1 MQVRRTQANRSWSEE
16 QVNKKL
22 GIGVIGLGRLGSSY
36 AKYFTGRIAGAALVA
51 MSDVNES
58 AVASLAAELG
68 ISKRYGRYQDLIADQ
83 EVEGVVIVSPTSTHK
98 EIVLEAAKRG
108 LPIFCEKP
116 LSISLAEARAMLR
129 TVEETGVFFQMG
141 FMRRF
146 DKGYVA
152 AKRKIEEGVIGTP
165 VVFKS
170 SSRDP
175 FRPSLEYLD
184 PVHSGGLFIDCGI
197 HDLDLARWYM
207 GEIESVY
214 SIGGTLAY
222 PEMKT
227 IGDIDNAIT
236 SLYFTSGAL
245 GTIDLSR
252 NGVYGYDIRTE
263 ILGTEG
269 TLKIGYL
276 RETPILV
283 MSKDGITHDTVPYF
297 TERFEQAYI
306 TQLQDFV
313 ENVLQ
318 GKAPAV
324 SCADGVAALQASAA
338 ATLSFKENRPV
349 KIHGD
354 DLL

>member
-1 MQVRRTQANRSWSEE
+1 MGE
-16 QVNKKL
+16 KL

-36 AKYFTGRIAGAALVA
+36 AKYFTGRIAGAVLVA
-51 MSDVNES
+51 VSDVNEA

-68 ISKRYGRYQDLIADQ
+68 ISKRYSRYQDLITDE
-83 EVEGVVIVSPTSTHK
+83 EVDAVVIVSPTSTHK
-98 EIVLEAAKRG
+98 EIVFEAAKHRK
-108 LPIFCEKP
+108 PNFCEKP
-116 LSISLAEARAMLR
+116 LSISLAEARQMLS

-146 DKGYVA
+146 DKGYLA
-152 AKRKIEEGVIGTP
+152 AKHKIDEGGIGTP

-175 FRPSLEYLD
+175 YRPSLEYLD
-184 PVHSGGLFIDCGI
+184 PAHSGGLFIDCGI

-207 GEIESVY
+207 GEIASVY

-227 IGDIDNAIT
+227 IGDIDYAIT
-236 SLYFTSGAL
+236 SLYFTSGTL

-283 MSKDGITHDTVPYF
+283 MTKDGVTHDTVPYF

-313 ENVLQ
+313 NNVLQ
-318 GKAPAV
+318 SKPP
-324 SCADGVAALQASAA
+324 SITCADGVAALQASAA

-349 KIHGD
+349 KMED
-354 DLL
+354 DKLV

>member
-1 MQVRRTQANRSWSEE
+1 M
-16 QVNKKL
+16 NKKL

-36 AKYFTGRIAGAALVA
+36 ARYFNGRIDGATLVA
-51 MSDVNES
+51 VSDVNES
-58 AVASLAAELG
+58 AAASVAAELG
-68 ISKRYGRYQDLIADQ
+68 VSKRYGRYQDLIADQ
-83 EVEGVVIVSPTSTHK
+83 DVEGVVIVSPTSTHR
-98 EIVLEAAKRG
+98 EIVLEAAKQG
-108 LPIFCEKP
+108 KAIFCEKP
-116 LSISLAEARAMLR
+116 LSISLEEAREMLR
-129 TVEETGVFFQMG
+129 VVEQNGVFFQMG

-146 DKGYVA
+146 DRGYVA

-175 FRPSLEYLD
+175 YRPSLEYLD
-184 PVHSGGLFIDCGI
+184 PAHSGGLFIDCGI

-207 GEIESVY
+207 GEIASVY

-222 PEMKT
+222 PEMKE

-245 GTIDLSR
+245 GAIDLSR

-283 MSKDGITHDTVPYF
+283 MTKDGITHDTVPYF

-306 TQLQDFV
+306 TQLQGFV
-313 ENVLQ
+313 ENVLH
-318 GKAPAV
+318 GKPPSV

-338 ATLSFKENRPV
+338 ATLSLKENRPV
-349 KIHGD
+349 KIQGD

>member
-1 MQVRRTQANRSWSEE
+1 M
-16 QVNKKL
+16 NKRL
-22 GIGVIGLGRLGSSY
+22 GIGVIGLGRLGSAY
-36 AKYFTGRIAGAALVA
+36 ARYFKNRIDGATLAAV
-51 MSDVNES
+51 SDVNET
-58 AVASLAAELG
+58 AVATVGTELDV
-68 ISKRYGRYQDLIADQ
+68 SKRYTRYQDLIAD
-83 EVEGVVIVSPTSTHK
+83 EAVEGVVVVSPTSTHK

-116 LSISLAEARAMLR
+116 LSINLEEAREMQR
-129 TVEETGVFFQMG
+129 VVEQTGVFFQMG

-146 DKGYVA
+146 DKGYLA

-175 FRPSLEYLD
+175 YRPSLEYLD
-184 PVHSGGLFIDCGI
+184 PAHSGGLFVDCGI

-207 GEIESVY
+207 GDIASVF

-222 PEMKT
+222 PEMKA

-236 SLYFTSGAL
+236 SLTFETGAL

-263 ILGTEG
+263 ILGTAG

-276 RETPILV
+276 RETPIMV
-283 MSKDGITHDTVPYF
+283 MTKEGITHDTVPYF
-297 TERFEQAYI
+297 TERFEQSYI
-306 TQLQDFV
+306 TQLQGFV

-318 GKAPAV
+318 DKPPSV
-324 SCADGVAALQASAA
+324 TCADGVAALQASAA

-349 KIHGD
+349 KVQGD
-354 DLL
+354 AIL

>member
-1 MQVRRTQANRSWSEE
+1 MSKR
-16 QVNKKL
+16 L

-36 AKYFTGRIAGAALVA
+36 AKYFAGRIAGATLVA
-51 MSDVNES
+51 VSDVNEP
-58 AVASLAAELG
+58 AAKSLARELG
-68 ISKRYGRYQDLIADQ
+68 VSKTYTRYQDLIGDK
-83 EVEGVVIVSPTSTHK
+83 EVEAVVIVSPTDTHK

-116 LSISLAEARAMLR
+116 LSISLEEARGMLAV
-129 TVEETGVFFQMG
+129 VEQTGVFFQMG

-146 DKGYVA
+146 DKGYVG
-152 AKRKIEEGVIGTP
+152 AKQKIDEGLIGKP

-184 PVHSGGLFIDCGI
+184 PAHSGGLFVDCGI

-207 GEIESVY
+207 GNIASVY

-222 PEMKT
+222 PEMKQ

-236 SLYFTSGAL
+236 SLYFTNGAL
-245 GTIDLSR
+245 GVIDLSR

-276 RETPILV
+276 RETPILI
-283 MSKDGITHDTVPYF
+283 MTKEGITHDTVPYF

-313 ENVLQ
+313 KNVSE
-318 GKAPAV
+318 GKPPTV
-324 SCADGVAALQASAA
+324 TCADGVSALQASAA

-349 KIHGD
+349 KIKGD
-354 DLL
+354 EFT

>member
-1 MQVRRTQANRSWSEE
+1 MMI
-16 QVNKKL
+16 KKL
-22 GIGVIGLGRLGSSY
+22 GLGVIGLGRLGSSY
-36 AKYFTGRIAGAALVA
+36 AKYLNGRIVGARLVA
-51 MSDVNES
+51 VSDVNEEALS
-58 AVASLAAELG
+58 SLAAELG
-68 ISKRYGRYQDLIADQ
+68 VSKKYSHYQDLIADA
-83 EVEGVVIVSPTSTHK
+83 EVEGVVIVSPTSTHQ
-98 EIVLEAAKRG
+98 EIVAAAAKHG
-108 LPIFCEKP
+108 KAIFCEKP
-116 LSISLAEARAMLR
+116 LSISLAAAQEMQHIVEA
-129 TVEETGVFFQMG
+129 TGIFFQMG

-146 DKGYVA
+146 DKGYLA
-152 AKRKIEEGVIGTP
+152 AKHKIEQGEIGTP

-184 PVHSGGLFIDCGI
+184 PAHSGGLFVDCGI
-197 HDLDLARWYM
+197 HDLDLGRWYM
-207 GEIESVY
+207 GDIASVY

-222 PEMKT
+222 PEMKA

-236 SLYFTSGAL
+236 SIYFTSGAL

-276 RETPILV
+276 RETPILMMNKKGV
-283 MSKDGITHDTVPYF
+283 THDTVPYF

-306 TQLQDFV
+306 SQLQDFV
-313 ENVLQ
+313 ENVREQ
-318 GKAPAV
+318 KPPSV
-324 SCADGVAALQASAA
+324 TCADGVAALQASAA

-349 KIHGD
+349 E
-354 DLL
+354 L

>member
-1 MQVRRTQANRSWSEE
+1 M
-16 QVNKKL
+16 NKRL
-22 GIGVIGLGRLGSSY
+22 GIGVVGLGRLGSAY
-36 AKYFTGRIAGAALVA
+36 ARYFKNRLDGANLVA
-51 MSDVNES
+51 ISDVNE
-58 AVASLAAELG
+58 AAAAALAAELG
-68 ISKRYGRYQDLIADQ
+68 VEKQYGRYQDLIADTA
-83 EVEGVVIVSPTSTHK
+83 VDAVVIVSPTSTHK

-108 LPIFCEKP
+108 KAIFCEKP
-116 LSISLAEARAMLR
+116 LSISLAEAKEMARA
-129 TVEETGVFFQMG
+129 VEAAGVFFQMG

-152 AKRKIEEGVIGTP
+152 AKRKIDAGEIGTP

-175 FRPSLEYLD
+175 YRPSLEYLD
-184 PVHSGGLFIDCGI
+184 PAHSGGLFVDCGI

-207 GEIESVY
+207 GEIASVY

-222 PEMKT
+222 PEMKE
-227 IGDIDNAIT
+227 IGDIDNAVT
-236 SLYFTSGAL
+236 SLYFESGAL

-263 ILGTEG
+263 ILGTAG

-283 MSKDGITHDTVPYF
+283 MTKEGITHDTVPYF

-306 TQLQDFV
+306 TQLQNFV
-313 ENVLQ
+313 ENVLGGQ
-318 GKAPAV
+318 PPGV
-324 SCADGVAALQASAA
+324 TCADGVAALQASVA
-338 ATLSFKENRPV
+338 ATLSYKENRPV
-349 KIHGD
+349 KIQGGE
-354 DLL
+354 LV

>member
-1 MQVRRTQANRSWSEE
+1 MSG
-16 QVNKKL
+16 KL
-22 GIGVIGLGRLGSSY
+22 NVGVIGLGRLGKMY
-36 AKYFTGRIAGAALVA
+36 AKYFCGRIANANLTAIADVSDAALKSVG
-51 MSDVNES
+51 
-58 AVASLAAELG
+58 ELG
-68 ISKRYGRYQDLIADQ
+68 VSKQFLNYEELIAD
-83 EVEGVVIVSPTSTHK
+83 EAVDAVVIVSPTSTHE
-98 EIVLEAAKRG
+98 EIVLEAAQRG
-108 LPIFCEKP
+108 KPIFCEKP
-116 LSISLAEARAMLR
+116 LSISLPNALAMLR
-129 TVEETGVFFQMG
+129 VIEQTGVYFQMG

-152 AKRKIEEGVIGTP
+152 AKNKIADGEIGTP

-175 FRPSLEYLD
+175 FRPSLEYLN
-184 PVHSGGLFIDCGI
+184 PEHSGGLIIDCGI
-197 HDLDLARWYM
+197 HDLDLARWFM
-207 GEIESVY
+207 GEIASVY
-214 SIGGTLAY
+214 SVGGTLAY
-222 PEMKT
+222 PEMKE

-263 ILGTEG
+263 ILGTQG

-283 MSKDGITHDTVPYF
+283 MTKDGITHDTVPYF

-313 ENVLQ
+313 KNVLA
-318 GKAPAV
+318 GKPPAV
-324 SCADGVAALQASAA
+324 TCADGVAALQAGVA
-338 ATLSFKENRPV
+338 ATLSFKENHPV
-349 KIHGD
+349 KIEGD
-354 DLL
+354 EFS

>member
-1 MQVRRTQANRSWSEE
+1 MDKR
-16 QVNKKL
+16 L
-22 GIGVIGLGRLGSSY
+22 GIGVIGLGRLGGMY
-36 AKYFTGRIAGAALVA
+36 ARYFKGRIAGANLVA
-51 MSDVNES
+51 VADVNE
-58 AVASLAAELG
+58 AAAASLAAELG
-68 ISKRYGRYQDLIADQ
+68 ISKRYGRYQDLITDE
-83 EVEGVVIVSPTSTHK
+83 EVEGVVIVSPTSTHQ
-98 EIVLEAAKRG
+98 EIVLEAAKHG
-108 LPIFCEKP
+108 KATFCEKP
-116 LSISLAEARAMLR
+116 LSISLEAAREMLR
-129 TVEETGVFFQMG
+129 AVEQTGVFFQMG

-152 AKRKIEEGVIGTP
+152 ARRKIEEGVIGTP
-165 VVFKS
+165 VLFKS

-184 PVHSGGLFIDCGI
+184 PAHSGGLIVDCGI
-197 HDLDLARWYM
+197 HDLDLARWFM
-207 GEIESVY
+207 GEIASVY

-222 PEMKT
+222 PEMKK
-227 IGDIDNAIT
+227 IGDIDNAVT

-245 GTIDLSR
+245 GVVDLSR

-269 TLKIGYL
+269 TLKVGYL

-283 MSKDGITHDTVPYF
+283 MTKDGITHDTVPYF

-318 GKAPAV
+318 GKPPTV

-349 KIHGD
+349 KIQGGEF
-354 DLL
+354 L

>member
-1 MQVRRTQANRSWSEE
+1 MS
-16 QVNKKL
+16 KKL

-36 AKYFTGRIAGAALVA
+36 TKYFTGRIAGAHLVA
-51 MSDVNES
+51 VSDVDE
-58 AVASLAAELG
+58 ATAASLAAELG
-68 ISKRYGRYQDLIADQ
+68 VSKRYGRYQDLIADKD
-83 EVEGVVIVSPTSTHK
+83 VEGVVIVSPTSTHR

-108 LPIFCEKP
+108 KAIFCEKP
-116 LSISLAEARAMLR
+116 LSISLDAAREMLR
-129 TVEETGVFFQMG
+129 VIEETGVFFQMG

-184 PVHSGGLFIDCGI
+184 PAHSGGLFIDCGI
-197 HDLDLARWYM
+197 HDLDLARWFM
-207 GEIESVY
+207 GEIASVY

-222 PEMKT
+222 PEMKK
-227 IGDIDNAIT
+227 IGDIDNAVT
-236 SLYFTSGAL
+236 SLYFVSGAL
-245 GTIDLSR
+245 GVIDLSR

-269 TLKIGYL
+269 TIKIGYL

-283 MSKDGITHDTVPYF
+283 MTKDGITHDTVPYF

-318 GKAPAV
+318 GKPPAV

-349 KIHGD
+349 KIQGD

>member
-1 MQVRRTQANRSWSEE
+1 M
-16 QVNKKL
+16 NKKL

-36 AKYFTGRIAGAALVA
+36 AKYFKNRIDGATLVA
-51 MSDVNES
+51 VSDVNEA
-58 AVASLAAELG
+58 AVASLAAELD
-68 ISKRYGRYQDLIADQ
+68 ISKRYDRYQDLIADA
-83 EVEGVVIVSPTSTHK
+83 EVEGVVIVSPTSSHQ
-98 EIVLEAAKRG
+98 EIVIEAAKRG
-108 LPIFCEKP
+108 KAIFCEKP
-116 LSISLAEARAMLR
+116 LSISLDAAREMR
-129 TVEETGVFFQMG
+129 RVVEQTGVFFQMG

-175 FRPSLEYLD
+175 YRPSLEYLD
-184 PVHSGGLFIDCGI
+184 PAHSGGLFIDCGI

-207 GEIESVY
+207 GEIASVY

-222 PEMKT
+222 PEMKE
-227 IGDIDNAIT
+227 IGDIDNAVT

-263 ILGTEG
+263 ILGTTG

-283 MSKDGITHDTVPYF
+283 MTKDGITHDTVPYF

-313 ENVLQ
+313 ENILQ
-318 GKAPAV
+318 GKPPSV

-349 KIHGD
+349 KIQGD
-354 DLL
+354 ELF

>member
-1 MQVRRTQANRSWSEE
+1 MST
-16 QVNKKL
+16 KL
-22 GIGVIGLGRLGSSY
+22 KVGVVGLGRLGSSY
-36 AKYFTGRIAGAALVA
+36 AKYFTGRIAGAELVA
-51 MSDVNES
+51 VSDVNE
-58 AVASLAAELG
+58 VAATALAAEFG
-68 ISKRYGRYQDLIADQ
+68 ISKKYDRYQDLIADE
-83 EVEGVVIVSPTSTHK
+83 EVDAVVIVSPTSTHK
-98 EIVLEAAKRG
+98 EIVLVAANRG

-116 LSISLAEARAMLR
+116 LSISLDEAREMLR
-129 TVEETGVFFQMG
+129 IVNKTGVFFQMG

-146 DKGYVA
+146 DKGYLA
-152 AKRKIEEGVIGTP
+152 AKGKIDEGLIGKP

-175 FRPSLEYLD
+175 YRPSLEYLD
-184 PVHSGGLFIDCGI
+184 PAHSGGLFVDCGI

-207 GEIESVY
+207 GDIASVY

-222 PEMKT
+222 PEMKE

-236 SLYFTSGAL
+236 SLYFASGAL

-283 MSKDGITHDTVPYF
+283 MTKDGITHDTVPYF

-313 ENVLQ
+313 DNIRE
-318 GKAPAV
+318 GKPPAV
-324 SCADGVAALQASAA
+324 TCADGVAALQASAA

-349 KIHGD
+349 KID
-354 DLL
+354 EAELS

>member
-1 MQVRRTQANRSWSEE
+1 MS
-16 QVNKKL
+16 KKL

-51 MSDVNES
+51 VSDVNET
-58 AVASLAAELG
+58 AVASLGAELG
-68 ISKRYGRYQDLIADQ
+68 ISKRFSRYQDLIADQ
-83 EVEGVVIVSPTSTHK
+83 EVDGVVIVSPTSTHK
-98 EIVLEAAKRG
+98 EIVFEAAKHRK
-108 LPIFCEKP
+108 PTFCEKP
-116 LSISLAEARAMLR
+116 LSISLEAAREMLSV
-129 TVEETGVFFQMG
+129 VEQTGVFFQMG

-152 AKRKIEEGVIGTP
+152 AKRKIEEGLIGTP

-175 FRPSLEYLD
+175 YRPSLEYLD
-184 PVHSGGLFIDCGI
+184 PAHSGGLFIDCGI

-207 GEIESVY
+207 GDIASVY

-222 PEMKT
+222 PEMKS

-276 RETPILV
+276 RETPIVV
-283 MSKDGITHDTVPYF
+283 MTKDGITHDTVPYF

-318 GKAPAV
+318 GNPPTV
-324 SCADGVAALQASAA
+324 SCADGVAALQISVA

-349 KIHGD
+349 KLQGD
-354 DLL
+354 DLF

>member
-1 MQVRRTQANRSWSEE
+1 MMI
-16 QVNKKL
+16 KKL
-22 GIGVIGLGRLGSSY
+22 GLGVIGLGRLGSSY
-36 AKYFTGRIAGAALVA
+36 AKYLNGRIEGARLVA
-51 MSDVNES
+51 VSDVNEE
-58 AVASLAAELG
+58 ALTSLAAELG
-68 ISKRYGRYQDLIADQ
+68 VAKKYSHYQDLIADA
-83 EVEGVVIVSPTSTHK
+83 EVEGVVIVSPTSTHQ
-98 EIVLEAAKRG
+98 EIVAAAAKQG
-108 LPIFCEKP
+108 KAIFCEKP
-116 LSISLAEARAMLR
+116 LSISLAAAQEMQRI
-129 TVEETGVFFQMG
+129 VEETGIFFHMG

-146 DKGYVA
+146 DKGYLA
-152 AKRKIEEGVIGTP
+152 AKHKIEQGEIGTP

-184 PVHSGGLFIDCGI
+184 PAHSGGLFVDCGI
-197 HDLDLARWYM
+197 HDLDLGRWYM
-207 GEIESVY
+207 GDIASVY

-222 PEMKT
+222 PEMKA

-236 SLYFTSGAL
+236 SIYFSSGAL

-276 RETPILV
+276 RETPIL
-283 MSKDGITHDTVPYF
+283 MMNKKGITHDTVPYF

-306 TQLQDFV
+306 SQLQDFV
-313 ENVLQ
+313 ENVREQ
-318 GKAPAV
+318 KPPSV
-324 SCADGVAALQASAA
+324 TCADGVAALQASAA

-349 KIHGD
+349 ELKAKD
-354 DLL
+354 

>member
-1 MQVRRTQANRSWSEE
+1 MS
-16 QVNKKL
+16 KKL
-22 GIGVIGLGRLGSSY
+22 RVGVVGLGRLGNSY
-36 AKYFTGRIAGAALVA
+36 ARYFSSRIAGAELVA
-51 MSDVNES
+51 VSDVNE
-58 AVASLAAELG
+58 AAATVLAEELG
-68 ISKRYGRYQDLIADQ
+68 VAKKYRHYQDLIADE
-83 EVEGVVIVSPTSTHK
+83 EVESVVIVSPTSTHK
-98 EIVLEAAKRG
+98 EIAIETAQRG
-108 LPIFCEKP
+108 KPIFCEKP
-116 LSISLAEARAMLR
+116 LSISLQEAREMLR
-129 TVEETGVFFQMG
+129 VIEETGIFFQMG

-152 AKRKIEEGVIGTP
+152 AKRKIEEGLIGKP

-175 FRPSLEYLD
+175 YRPSLEYLD
-184 PVHSGGLFIDCGI
+184 PAHSGGLFVDCGI
-197 HDLDLARWYM
+197 HDLDLARWFM
-207 GEIESVY
+207 GDIASLY

-222 PEMKT
+222 PEMKE
-227 IGDIDNAIT
+227 IDDVDNAVM

-245 GTIDLSR
+245 GSIDLSR

-283 MSKDGITHDTVPYF
+283 MTKQGITHDTVPYF

-313 ENVLQ
+313 DNVLR
-318 GKAPAV
+318 GKPPGV
-324 SCADGVAALQASAA
+324 TCADGVAALQASAA
-338 ATLSFKENRPV
+338 ATVSFKENRPV
-349 KIHGD
+349 KIQNGEFR
-354 DLL
+354 

>member
-1 MQVRRTQANRSWSEE
+1 M
-16 QVNKKL
+16 NKKL
-22 GIGVIGLGRLGSSY
+22 GVGVIGLGRLGSSY
-36 AKYFTGRIAGAALVA
+36 AKYLNGRIAGSKLVA
-51 MSDVNES
+51 VSDVNEE
-58 AVASLAAELG
+58 AAATLAGELG
-68 ISKRYGRYQDLIADQ
+68 VSKKYSRYEDLIADA
-83 EVEGVVIVSPTSTHK
+83 EVEGVVIVSPTSTHQ
-98 EIVLEAAKRG
+98 EIVAAAANQGKA
-108 LPIFCEKP
+108 IFCEKP
-116 LSISLAEARAMLR
+116 LSISLEAAEDMQR
-129 TVEETGVFFQMG
+129 TVEQTGVFFQMG

-146 DKGYVA
+146 DKGYLA
-152 AKRKIEEGVIGTP
+152 AKRKIEEGAIGKP

-175 FRPSLEYLD
+175 YRPSLEYLD
-184 PVHSGGLFIDCGI
+184 PAHSGGLFIDCGI

-207 GEIESVY
+207 GDIASLY

-222 PEMKT
+222 PEMKA

-283 MSKDGITHDTVPYF
+283 MNNKGITHDTVPYF

-313 ENVLQ
+313 ENVLG
-318 GKAPAV
+318 GKPPAV
-324 SCADGVAALQASAA
+324 TCADGVAALQASAA

-349 KIHGD
+349 TIGK
-354 DLL
+354 

>member
-1 MQVRRTQANRSWSEE
+1 MMI
-16 QVNKKL
+16 KKL
-22 GIGVIGLGRLGSSY
+22 GLGVIGLGRLGSSY
-36 AKYFTGRIAGAALVA
+36 AKYLNGRIDGARLVA
-51 MSDVNES
+51 VSDVNEE
-58 AVASLAAELG
+58 ALASLAAELG
-68 ISKRYGRYQDLIADQ
+68 VAKKYSHYQDLIADA
-83 EVEGVVIVSPTSTHK
+83 EVEGVVIVSPTSTHQ
-98 EIVLEAAKRG
+98 EIVAAAAKQG
-108 LPIFCEKP
+108 KAIFCEKP
-116 LSISLAEARAMLR
+116 LSISLAAAQEMQRI
-129 TVEETGVFFQMG
+129 VEETGIFFQMG

-146 DKGYVA
+146 DKGYLA
-152 AKRKIEEGVIGTP
+152 AKHKIEQGEIGTP

-184 PVHSGGLFIDCGI
+184 PAHSGGLFVDCGI
-197 HDLDLARWYM
+197 HDLDLGRWYM
-207 GEIESVY
+207 GDIASVY

-222 PEMKT
+222 PEMKA

-236 SLYFTSGAL
+236 SIYFSSGAL

-276 RETPILV
+276 RETPIL
-283 MSKDGITHDTVPYF
+283 MMNKKGITHDTVPYF

-306 TQLQDFV
+306 SQLQDFV
-313 ENVLQ
+313 ENVREQ
-318 GKAPAV
+318 KPPSV
-324 SCADGVAALQASAA
+324 TCADGVAALQASAA

-349 KIHGD
+349 ELKAKD
-354 DLL
+354 

>member
-1 MQVRRTQANRSWSEE
+1 MM
-16 QVNKKL
+16 NKKL
-22 GIGVIGLGRLGSSY
+22 GLGVIGLGRLGSSY
-36 AKYFTGRIAGAALVA
+36 AKYFNGRIGGARLVA
-51 MSDVNES
+51 VSDVNEE
-58 AVASLAAELG
+58 AVSSLAAELG
-68 ISKRYGRYQDLIADQ
+68 VSKKYSHYQDLIADA
-83 EVEGVVIVSPTSTHK
+83 EVEGVVIVSPTSTHQ
-98 EIVLEAAKRG
+98 EIVAVAANHGKA
-108 LPIFCEKP
+108 IFCEKP
-116 LSISLAEARAMLR
+116 LSISLTAAQEMQRI
-129 TVEETGVFFQMG
+129 VEQTGVFFQMG

-146 DKGYVA
+146 DKGYLA
-152 AKRKIEEGVIGTP
+152 AKRKIEEGEIGTP

-175 FRPSLEYLD
+175 YRPSLEYLD
-184 PVHSGGLFIDCGI
+184 PAHSGGLFIDCGI
-197 HDLDLARWYM
+197 HDLDLGRWYM
-207 GEIESVY
+207 GDIASVY

-222 PEMKT
+222 PEMKA

-276 RETPILV
+276 RETPIL
-283 MSKDGITHDTVPYF
+283 MMNKKGITHDTVPYF

-306 TQLQDFV
+306 SQLQDFV
-313 ENVLQ
+313 ENVREQ
-318 GKAPAV
+318 KPPSV
-324 SCADGVAALQASAA
+324 TCADGVAALQASAA

-349 KIHGD
+349 ELKSND
-354 DLL
+354 

>member
-1 MQVRRTQANRSWSEE
+1 MSKR
-16 QVNKKL
+16 L
-22 GIGVIGLGRLGSSY
+22 GIGVVGLGRLGSSY
-36 AKYFTGRIAGAALVA
+36 AKYFTGRVAGGALVA
-51 MSDVNES
+51 VSDVNEAA
-58 AVASLAAELG
+58 AVSIAADLG
-68 ISKRYGRYQDLIADQ
+68 VSRRYSRYQDLIADE

-98 EIVLEAAKRG
+98 EVVREAAKHRK
-108 LPIFCEKP
+108 PIFCEKP
-116 LSISLAEARAMLR
+116 LSISLEEARGMLD
-129 TVEETGVFFQMG
+129 TVEQSGVFFQMG

-152 AKRKIEEGVIGTP
+152 AKRKIEEGAIGTP

-175 FRPSLEYLD
+175 YRPSLEYLD
-184 PVHSGGLFIDCGI
+184 PAHSGGLLVDCGI
-197 HDLDLARWYM
+197 HDLDLARWFM
-207 GEIESVY
+207 GEIASVY

-236 SLYFTSGAL
+236 SLYFDSGAL
-245 GTIDLSR
+245 GVIDLSR

-283 MSKDGITHDTVPYF
+283 MTKDGIKHDTVPYF

-313 ENVLQ
+313 NNVLQ
-318 GKAPAV
+318 GRPPTV
-324 SCADGVAALQASAA
+324 TCADGVLALQASAA

-349 KIHGD
+349 KIQGEEFV
-354 DLL
+354 

>member
-1 MQVRRTQANRSWSEE
+1 M
-16 QVNKKL
+16 NKKL
-22 GIGVIGLGRLGSSY
+22 RVGVIGLGRLGSSY
-36 AKYFTGRIAGAALVA
+36 AKYFNGRIAGGDLVA
-51 MSDVNES
+51 VSDVNEEAAS
-58 AVASLAAELG
+58 SLAAELG
-68 ISKRYGRYQDLIADQ
+68 VSRKHTHYQDLIADPD
-83 EVEGVVIVSPTSTHK
+83 VDAVVIVSPTSTHK
-98 EIVLEAAKRG
+98 EIVLAAANEGKA
-108 LPIFCEKP
+108 IFCEKP
-116 LSISLAEARAMLR
+116 LSISLPEAEEMQRI
-129 TVEETGVFFQMG
+129 VEQTGVFFQMG

-146 DKGYVA
+146 DKGYLA
-152 AKRKIEEGVIGTP
+152 AKRKIEEGAIGTP

-184 PVHSGGLFIDCGI
+184 PAHSGGLFIDCGI

-207 GEIESVY
+207 GDIASVY

-222 PEMKT
+222 PEMKA

-283 MSKDGITHDTVPYF
+283 MNSKGITHDTVPYF

-313 ENVLQ
+313 ENVMQ
-318 GKAPAV
+318 QKPPAV
-324 SCADGVAALQASAA
+324 TCADGVAALQASAA

-349 KIHGD
+349 TI
-354 DLL
+354 

>member
-1 MQVRRTQANRSWSEE
+1 M
-16 QVNKKL
+16 NKKL
-22 GIGVIGLGRLGSSY
+22 GLGVIGLGRLGSSY
-36 AKYFTGRIAGAALVA
+36 ARYLNGRINGAHLVA
-51 MSDVNES
+51 VSDVNEE
-58 AVASLAAELG
+58 AVSSLAAELG
-68 ISKRYGRYQDLIADQ
+68 VSRKYSHYQDLIADA
-83 EVEGVVIVSPTSTHK
+83 EVEGVVIVSPTSTHQ
-98 EIVLEAAKRG
+98 EIVAVAANQGKA
-108 LPIFCEKP
+108 IFCEKP
-116 LSISLAEARAMLR
+116 LSISLTAAQEMQRV
-129 TVEETGVFFQMG
+129 VEQTGVFFQMG

-146 DKGYVA
+146 DKGYLA
-152 AKRKIEEGVIGTP
+152 AKRKIEEGEIGTP

-175 FRPSLEYLD
+175 YRPSLEYLD
-184 PVHSGGLFIDCGI
+184 PAHSGGLFIDCGI
-197 HDLDLARWYM
+197 HDLDLGRWYM
-207 GEIESVY
+207 GDIASVY

-222 PEMKT
+222 PEMKA

-276 RETPILV
+276 RETPILI
-283 MSKDGITHDTVPYF
+283 MNKKGITHDTVPYF

-306 TQLQDFV
+306 SQLQDFV
-313 ENVLQ
+313 ENVREQ
-318 GKAPAV
+318 KPPSV
-324 SCADGVAALQASAA
+324 TCADGVAALQASAA

-349 KIHGD
+349 E
-354 DLL
+354 LRANN

>member
-1 MQVRRTQANRSWSEE
+1 MSKR
-16 QVNKKL
+16 L
-22 GIGVIGLGRLGSSY
+22 GIGVIGLGRLGSTY
-36 AKYFTGRIAGAALVA
+36 ARYFTGRIAGAALVA
-51 MSDVNES
+51 VSDVDES
-58 AVASLAAELG
+58 TATSLAAEMG
-68 ISKRYGRYQDLIADQ
+68 VSKRYGRFQDLITDE

-116 LSISLAEARAMLR
+116 LSISLAEARAMQR
-129 TVEETGVFFQMG
+129 TVEQAGVFFQMG

-152 AKRKIEEGVIGTP
+152 ARRKIEQGAIGTP

-184 PVHSGGLFIDCGI
+184 PGHSGGLLVDCGI
-197 HDLDLARWYM
+197 HDFDLARWFM
-207 GEIESVY
+207 GEIASVY

-222 PEMKT
+222 PEMKK

-236 SLYFTSGAL
+236 SLYFLSGAL
-245 GTIDLSR
+245 GVIDLSR
-252 NGVYGYDIRTE
+252 KGVYGYDIRTE

-269 TLKIGYL
+269 TIKIGYL

-283 MSKDGITHDTVPYF
+283 MTKDGITHDTVPYF

-318 GKAPAV
+318 GKPPAV
-324 SCADGVAALQASAA
+324 SCADGVAALQASVA

-349 KIHGD
+349 KIRGD
-354 DLL
+354 EFV

>member
-1 MQVRRTQANRSWSEE
+1 MTT
-16 QVNKKL
+16 KL

-51 MSDVNES
+51 VSDVNET
-58 AVASLAAELG
+58 AVATLGSELG
-68 ISKRYGRYQDLIADQ
+68 ISKTYSRYQDLIADKD
-83 EVEGVVIVSPTSTHK
+83 VEGVVIVSPTSTHQ
-98 EIVLEAAKRG
+98 EIVQEAANQRK
-108 LPIFCEKP
+108 PIFCEKP
-116 LSISLAEARAMLR
+116 LSISLDAARAMLGIG
-129 TVEETGVFFQMG
+129 EQTGVFFQMG

-152 AKRKIEEGVIGTP
+152 AKRQIDEGVIGTP

-175 FRPSLEYLD
+175 YRPSLEYLD
-184 PVHSGGLFIDCGI
+184 PAHSGGLFIDCGI

-207 GEIESVY
+207 GEIASVY

-222 PEMKT
+222 PEMKE
-227 IGDIDNAIT
+227 IGDIDNAIA

-276 RETPILV
+276 RETPV
-283 MSKDGITHDTVPYF
+283 MVMTKSGITHDTVPYF

-313 ENVLQ
+313 NNVLQ
-318 GKAPAV
+318 GKPPSV
-324 SCADGVAALQASAA
+324 TCTDGVSALQASAA

-349 KIHGD
+349 KIQGGEFA
-354 DLL
+354 

>member
-1 MQVRRTQANRSWSEE
+1 M
-16 QVNKKL
+16 NKRL

-36 AKYFTGRIAGAALVA
+36 ARYFAGRIKGAKLVA
-51 MSDVNES
+51 VSDVSEA
-58 AVASLAAELG
+58 AVEALATELG
-68 ISKRYGRYQDLIADQ
+68 VAKRYANYQDLAADE
-83 EVEGVVIVSPTSTHK
+83 EVDAVVVVSPTSTHK
-98 EIVLEAAKRG
+98 EIVLDAAGRG
-108 LPIFCEKP
+108 KAIFCEKP
-116 LSISLAEARAMLR
+116 LSISLPEAREMQR
-129 TVEETGVFFQMG
+129 GVESSGVFFQMG

-146 DKGYVA
+146 DRGYVA
-152 AKRKIEEGVIGTP
+152 AKRKIEAGEIGTP

-175 FRPSLEYLD
+175 YRPSLEYLD
-184 PVHSGGLFIDCGI
+184 PAHSGGLFVDCGI

-207 GEIESVY
+207 GDIASIY

-222 PEMKT
+222 PEMKE
-227 IGDIDNAIT
+227 IGDIDNAVA
-236 SLYFTSGAL
+236 SLYFESGAL

-263 ILGTEG
+263 ILGTAG

-283 MSKDGITHDTVPYF
+283 MTKDGITHDTVPYF

-313 ENVLQ
+313 ENILADKQPGVT
-318 GKAPAV
+318 
-324 SCADGVAALQASAA
+324 CADGVAALQASAA
-338 ATLSFKENRPV
+338 ATLSYKENRPV
-349 KIHGD
+349 KIQGD
-354 DLL
+354 EMV

>member
-1 MQVRRTQANRSWSEE
+1 MM
-16 QVNKKL
+16 NKKL
-22 GIGVIGLGRLGSSY
+22 GLGVIGLGRLGSSY
-36 AKYFTGRIAGAALVA
+36 AKYLNGRIGGARLIAV
-51 MSDVNES
+51 SDINEE
-58 AVASLAAELG
+58 AVSLLATELG
-68 ISKRYGRYQDLIADQ
+68 VSKKYLQYQDLIADA
-83 EVEGVVIVSPTSTHK
+83 EVDGVVIVSPTSTHQ
-98 EIVLEAAKRG
+98 EIVAAAANQGK
-108 LPIFCEKP
+108 PIFCEKP
-116 LSISLAEARAMLR
+116 LSISLAAAQEMQRI
-129 TVEETGVFFQMG
+129 VEQTGVFFQMG

-146 DKGYVA
+146 DKGYLA
-152 AKRKIEEGVIGTP
+152 AKRKIDEGAIGTP

-184 PVHSGGLFIDCGI
+184 PAHSGGLFIDCGI

-207 GEIESVY
+207 GNIASVY

-222 PEMKT
+222 PEMKA

-276 RETPILV
+276 RETPIL
-283 MSKDGITHDTVPYF
+283 MMNKEGITHDTVPYF

-306 TQLQDFV
+306 SQLQDFV
-313 ENVLQ
+313 ENVLER
-318 GKAPAV
+318 KPPSV
-324 SCADGVAALQASAA
+324 TCADGVAALQASAA

-349 KIHGD
+349 ELKGKA
-354 DLL
+354 